1 MSELSKAILNR
12 DVLLLWGS
20 VLSLLSTLFWRCPK
34 CRHKRHRRYI
44 LLSAFLFCIILTFY
58 SLDFFSELTG
68 CFLLVLLAIYTFVA
82 YHAATKPVFPETSV
96 IAHLANLVREGR
108 YTEIE
113 KRFPQRPFYIRSIS
127 GRIKWNLLWARKLMT
142 QEQPRLR
149 DAYEMYSEL
158 LSFPLFEKEEN
169 NIRLNQV
176 LALFLLGDTNKAK
189 SIFERTKQKI
199 DQDKYYEILYL
210 QSLFDERAGEFEK
223 ARQSLLSAVGEHDN
237 VKDIQLA
244 RIYNN
249 LGRMEKL
256 LGNTTNTS
264 HYYRKSAELALHF
277 KEKYL
282 IHIAYPNLIDTY
294 LLYGDTKN
302 AVLFLSK
309 YSNLIDKDNIDDLLR
324 FNNYKLEYARQT
336 KNKILMLDTLTQGRI
351 NILPKISAQEQLVFE
366 ISELRIRW
374 NSGCGWD
381 EKLFWVRH
389 YLPEYLKLEFPA
401 RHFVLKEVFNILR
414 DLAKT
419 NNLGPFADLFS
430 QLLDFMGRSKDD
442 IDQYVLELPDYCVD
456 ERCFWEK
463 EKAFLR
469 KVQKTDEPKI
479 NLIDFYDGMFDHLRN
494 IKDIRL
500 LHGNPLLAI
509 EADLNIA
516 DECMGVAQEIQD
528 IAVINYLR
536 KNMQK
541 HLDNACKDFEKFRQ
555 YPASNEYLV
564 RIARYALFLGDKER
578 AREYFDDFV
587 HSKISIYHYAAWIQ
601 QYYKE
606 LNNEFLGCNT

>member
-1 MSELSKAILNR
+1 MSELLK
-12 DVLLLWGS
+12 LLLGTAF
-20 VLSLLSTLFWRCPK
+20 SLLATLLVALLAPFWQS
-34 CRHKRHRRYI
+34 KRHRNYI
-44 LLSAFLFCIILTFY
+44 LLSVFLLCIILTFY
-58 SLDFFSELTG
+58 FSGFFAGWITSI
-68 CFLLVLLAIYTFVA
+68 LLALLAIYTFVA
-82 YHAATKPVFPETSV
+82 YHAATRPIFPETSV
-96 IAHLANLVREGR
+96 IAHLADLVREGR

-113 KRFPQRPFYIRSIS
+113 KRFPKRPLYIRGIP
-127 GRIKWNLLWARKLMT
+127 GRIKWNLLCARKLMT

-176 LALFLLGDTNKAK
+176 LVLFLLGDTNKAK
-189 SIFERTKQKI
+189 FIFERTKQKI

-223 ARQSLLSAVGEHDN
+223 ARQSLLSAMGEHDN

-294 LLYGDTKN
+294 LLNGDTQN
-302 AVLFLSK
+302 AVLFLGK
-309 YSNLIDKDNIDDLLR
+309 YSNLIDKDNIDDLLK

-336 KNKILMLDTLTQGRI
+336 KNRVLHLDALTQGRI
-351 NILPKISAQEQLVFE
+351 EFLPKISAQEQLVFE

-430 QLLDFMGRSKDD
+430 QLLDFMGRSKKD

-469 KVQKTDEPKI
+469 KVQKTDEPQI
-479 NLIDFYDGMFDHLRN
+479 NLIDFYEGMFEHLRN
-494 IKDIRL
+494 IKDIQL
-500 LHGNPLLAI
+500 QHGNPLSAI

-516 DECMGVAQEIQD
+516 DECMGVIQAIQD
-528 IAVINYLR
+528 KKVIAYLR

-541 HLDNACKDFEKFRQ
+541 HLDNACRDFEKFRQ
-555 YPASNEYLV
+555 HPASNEYIV

-587 HSKISIYHYAAWIQ
+587 RSKISIYHYAAWIQ

-606 LNNEFLGCNT
+606 LANEFLGCNT

>member
-1 MSELSKAILNR
+1 MSEPLK
-12 DVLLLWGS
+12 LLLGTAF
-20 VLSLLSTLFWRCPK
+20 SLLATLLVALLAPFWQS
-34 CRHKRHRRYI
+34 KRHRNYI
-44 LLSAFLFCIILTFY
+44 LLSVFLLCIILTFY
-58 SLDFFSELTG
+58 FSGFFSG
-68 CFLLVLLAIYTFVA
+68 WIAFILLALLASYAFVA
-82 YHAATKPVFPETSV
+82 CHAATKPVFPETSV
-96 IAHLANLVREGR
+96 IAHLADLVREGR
-108 YTEIE
+108 YTEI
-113 KRFPQRPFYIRSIS
+113 KKQFPQRPFYIRSVS

-149 DAYEMYSEL
+149 DAYKVCSEL

-189 SIFERTKQKI
+189 SIFERAKQKI

-277 KEKYL
+277 REKYL

-294 LLYGDTKN
+294 LLDGDTKN
-302 AVLFLSK
+302 AALFLGK
-309 YSNLIDKDNIDDLLR
+309 YSDLIDKDNIDDMLR

-336 KNKILMLDTLTQGRI
+336 KNKIVMLDTLTQGRI
-351 NILPKISAQEQLVFE
+351 EFLPKISAQEQLVFE

-401 RHFVLKEVFNILR
+401 RYFVLKEVFNILR
-414 DLAKT
+414 DLTKT

-430 QLLDFMGRSKDD
+430 QLLDFMGRSKKD
-442 IDQYVLELPDYCVD
+442 IIRHILDLPDYCVD
-456 ERCFWEK
+456 ERFFWEK

-469 KVQKTDEPKI
+469 RIQRADEPQK
-479 NLIDFYDGMFDHLRN
+479 NLINFYEGMFEHLRN
-494 IKDIRL
+494 IKDTQL
-500 LHGNPLLAI
+500 QYGNPLPAI

-516 DECMGVAQEIQD
+516 DECMWVTQEIRD
-528 IAVINYLR
+528 IATLDYLR

-541 HLDNACKDFEKFRQ
+541 HLDDACKSFEKFRRC
-555 YPASNEYLV
+555 PASNEYIV
-564 RIARYALFLGDKER
+564 RIARYALFLDDKER

-587 HSKISIYHYAAWIQ
+587 RSKISIYHYASWIQ

-606 LNNEFLGCNT
+606 LDNEFLGCNT

>member
-1 MSELSKAILNR
+1 MSELLK
-12 DVLLLWGS
+12 LLLGAAF
-20 VLSLLSTLFWRCPK
+20 SLLATLLLALLKPLWQS
-34 CRHKRHRRYI
+34 KRHRNYI
-44 LLSAFLFCIILTFY
+44 LLSVFLLCIILTFY
-58 SLDFFSELTG
+58 FSGFFAGWIASI
-68 CFLLVLLAIYTFVA
+68 LLALLAIYIFVA
-82 YHAATKPVFPETSV
+82 YYAATRSIFLETSV
-96 IAHLANLVREGR
+96 LSHLSNLVREGR
-108 YTEIE
+108 YREIE
-113 KRFPQRPFYIRSIS
+113 KRFPKRPFYIRSIP
-127 GRIKWNLLWARKLMT
+127 GRIEWDLLWARKLMV

-149 DAYEMYSEL
+149 DAYKMYSEL
-158 LSFPLFEKEEN
+158 LSFPLFKKEEN

-244 RIYNN
+244 KIYNN
-249 LGRMEKL
+249 LGRMEKIPE
-256 LGNTTNTS
+256 NITNVF

-294 LLYGDTKN
+294 LLDGNNKN
-302 AVLFLSK
+302 AASFLDE
-309 YSNLIDKDNIDDLLR
+309 YSNRIDKDNIDDLLR

-336 KNKILMLDTLTQGRI
+336 KNRVLLLDTLTRGRI
-351 NILPKISAQEQLVFE
+351 EILPMISAQEQLVFE

-389 YLPEYLKLEFPA
+389 SLLKYLKLEFPA
-401 RHFVLKEVFNILR
+401 RYLVLKEVFNILR
-414 DLAKT
+414 DFAKT

-463 EKAFLR
+463 EKTFLR
-469 KVQKTDEPKI
+469 KVQKTDEPQI
-479 NLIDFYDGMFDHLRN
+479 NLIDFYEGMFEHLRN
-494 IKDIRL
+494 IKDIQL
-500 LHGNPLLAI
+500 QHGNPLPAI
-509 EADLNIA
+509 EADLDIA

-528 IAVINYLR
+528 IAVLNYLR

-541 HLDNACKDFEKFRQ
+541 HLDNACKDLEKFRQ
-555 YPASNEYLV
+555 HPTSNEYIV
-564 RIARYALFLGDKER
+564 RIARYALFLGNKER

-587 HSKISIYHYAAWIQ
+587 RSKISIYHYAAWIQ
-601 QYYKE
+601 KYYKE
-606 LNNEFLGCNT
+606 LDSEFLGCNT